1 MNTDVFLNPIPNAI
15 EPLRARMLEHPLYAR
30 LQTLENLR
38 VFMEHHVFAVWDFMS
53 LVKTLQQRLTC
64 MNVPWV
70 PQGEPAVRAL
80 INQIV
85 LGEES
90 DRSPDGRSSSHF
102 ELYLEAMHEAGAA
115 TAAMDEFIRL
125 LCDGVEVEAA
135 LAAVRAP
142 ECVRD
147 FVEGSFQVIRE
158 GKIHAVAAAF
168 TYGREDLIPSM
179 FGELVA
185 SLNTQF
191 PGRVETLRYYL
202 NRHIQL
208 DGDEHG
214 KLGRQMVASLCG
226 TDPLR
231 WEEAREAAV
240 RALEQRLTL
249 WDGITAAVGVARGS
263 VARSTTPDRHAPT
276 RSQSAVGLEVLDH
289 ER

>member
-1 MNTDVFLNPIPNAI
+1 
-15 EPLRARMLEHPLYAR
+15 MLEHPLYAR

-276 RSQSAVGLEVLDH
+276 RSQPAVGLEVLDH

>member
-1 MNTDVFLNPIPNAI
+1 MNTEASPNSISNSI
-15 EPLRARMLEHPLYAR
+15 EPLRARLLEHPLYAR

-53 LVKTLQQRLTC
+53 LLKALQRQLTC
-64 MNVPWV
+64 VNVPWV

-90 DRSPDGRSSSHF
+90 DRSPDGRPNSHF
-102 ELYLEAMHEAGAA
+102 ELYLEAMQEVGAA

-125 LCDGVEVEAA
+125 LCAGVEVAAA
-135 LAAVRAP
+135 LAAVQAP
-142 ECVRD
+142 DCVRD
-147 FVEGSFQVIRE
+147 FVAGSFQVIRE

-179 FGELVA
+179 FGELVT
-185 SLNTQF
+185 SLNAQF

-202 NRHIQL
+202 DRHIEL

-214 KLGRQMVASLCG
+214 ELGRQMLASLCG
-226 TDPLR
+226 NDPLR

-240 RALEQRLTL
+240 RALEQRLAL
-249 WDGITAAVGVARGS
+249 WDGISAAIGVAR
-263 VARSTTPDRHAPT
+263 P
-276 RSQSAVGLEVLDH
+276 
-289 ER
+289 

>member
-1 MNTDVFLNPIPNAI
+1 MHTEVFPNPIPNATG
-15 EPLRARMLEHPLYAR
+15 PLRARLLEHPLYAR
-30 LQTLENLR
+30 LQTLADLR

-53 LVKTLQQRLTC
+53 LLKALQRRLTC
-64 MNVPWV
+64 VNVPWV
-70 PQGEPAVRAL
+70 PQGEPSVRAL

-90 DRSPDGRSSSHF
+90 DRGPNGRSCSHF
-102 ELYLEAMHEAGAA
+102 ELYQEAMHEAGAA
-115 TAAMDEFIRL
+115 TGAMGEFIRL
-125 LCDGVEVEAA
+125 LRDGVEVEAA
-135 LAAVRAP
+135 LTAVRAP

-147 FVEGSFQVIRE
+147 FVGGTFQVIRE

-202 NRHIQL
+202 DRHIQL

-214 KLGRQMVASLCG
+214 ELGRQMVASLCG
-226 TDPLR
+226 NDPLR

-240 RALEQRLTL
+240 RALEQRLAL
-249 WDGITAAVGVARGS
+249 WDGINAAVGA
-263 VARSTTPDRHAPT
+263 T
-276 RSQSAVGLEVLDH
+276 R
-289 ER
+289 

>member
-1 MNTDVFLNPIPNAI
+1 MNTEVFPNLIPNASG
-15 EPLRARMLEHPLYAR
+15 PLRAKLLEHPLYAR
-30 LQTLENLR
+30 LQTLADLR
-38 VFMEHHVFAVWDFMS
+38 IFMEHHVFAVWDFMS
-53 LVKTLQQRLTC
+53 LLKTLQRRLTC
-64 MNVPWV
+64 VNVPWV

-90 DRSPDGRSSSHF
+90 DRGLDGRSYSHF
-102 ELYLEAMHEAGAA
+102 ELYLEAMREAGAE

-125 LCDGVEVEAA
+125 LRDGVEVEAA

-142 ECVRD
+142 ECVRN
-147 FVEGSFQVIRE
+147 FVAGSFQVLRE

-168 TYGREDLIPSM
+168 TYGREDLIPAM

-202 NRHIQL
+202 ERHIQL

-214 KLGRQMVASLCG
+214 ELGRQMVASLCG
-226 TDPLR
+226 NDPLR

-240 RALEQRLTL
+240 RVLEQRLAL
-249 WDGITAAVGVARGS
+249 WDGITAAVGVAR
-263 VARSTTPDRHAPT
+263 
-276 RSQSAVGLEVLDH
+276 
-289 ER
+289 

>member
-147 FVEGSFQVIRE
+147 FVGGSFQVIRE

>member
-1 MNTDVFLNPIPNAI
+1 MNTDAFPDPISSAI
-15 EPLRARMLEHPLYAR
+15 EPLRTSLREHPLYPR
-30 LQTLENLR
+30 LQTLENLQ

-53 LVKTLQQRLTC
+53 LLKTLQRRLTC
-64 MNVPWV
+64 VNVPWV

-80 INQIV
+80 INEIV

-90 DRSPDGRSSSHF
+90 DRSPDGRPNSHF
-102 ELYLEAMHEAGAA
+102 ELYLEAMHEAGA
-115 TAAMDEFIRL
+115 TTTAMDEFICL

-135 LAAVRAP
+135 LAKVRAP

-147 FVEGSFQVIRE
+147 FLAGTFQIIRE

-179 FGELVA
+179 FGELVG

-191 PGRVETLRYYL
+191 PGKVETLRYYL
-202 NRHIQL
+202 ERHIQL

-214 KLGRQMVASLCG
+214 ELGRQMVASLCG
-226 TDPLR
+226 NDPLR

-240 RALEQRLTL
+240 RVLEQRLAL
-249 WDGITAAVGVARGS
+249 WDGITAAVGV
-263 VARSTTPDRHAPT
+263 DR
-276 RSQSAVGLEVLDH
+276 L
-289 ER
+289 

>member
-147 FVEGSFQVIRE
+147 FVGGSFQVIRE

-263 VARSTTPDRHAPT
+263 VARSTTPDRRAPT
-276 RSQSAVGLEVLDH
+276 RSQPAVGLEVSDH

>member
-1 MNTDVFLNPIPNAI
+1 MNTDVFPNPISSAI
-15 EPLRARMLEHPLYAR
+15 EPLRTRLLEHPLYSR
-30 LQTLENLR
+30 FQTLENLR
-38 VFMEHHVFAVWDFMS
+38 IFMEHHVFAVWDFMS
-53 LVKTLQQRLTC
+53 LLKALQRRLTC
-64 MNVPWV
+64 VNVPWV
-70 PQGEPAVRAL
+70 PQGEPAVRVL

-90 DRSPDGRSSSHF
+90 DCSPDGRSSSHF
-102 ELYLEAMHEAGAA
+102 ELYLEAMLEAGAA
-115 TAAMDEFIRL
+115 TAPMDEFIRL
-125 LCDGVEVEAA
+125 LCNGVEVEAA
-135 LAAVRAP
+135 LEAVRAP

-147 FVEGSFQVIRE
+147 FVAGSFQVIRE

-202 NRHIQL
+202 DRHIQL

-214 KLGRQMVASLCG
+214 ELGRQMVASLCG
-226 TDPLR
+226 NDPLL

-240 RALEQRLTL
+240 RVLKQRLAL
-249 WDGITAAVGVARGS
+249 WDGISAAIGIAR
-263 VARSTTPDRHAPT
+263 
-276 RSQSAVGLEVLDH
+276 
-289 ER
+289 

>member
-1 MNTDVFLNPIPNAI
+1 MNTGISPNFISSAI
-15 EPLRARMLEHPLYAR
+15 EPLRARLLEHPLYAR

-53 LVKTLQQRLTC
+53 LLKALQRRLTC
-64 MNVPWV
+64 VNVPWV

-90 DRSPDGRSSSHF
+90 DRSPDGRSYSHF
-102 ELYLEAMHEAGAA
+102 ELYLEAMQEAGAA
-115 TAAMDEFIRL
+115 TTAMDEFIRL

-147 FVEGSFQVIRE
+147 FVAGSFEVIRE

-179 FGELVA
+179 FGELVTG
-185 SLNTQF
+185 LNTQF

-202 NRHIQL
+202 DRHIEL

-214 KLGRQMVASLCG
+214 ELGRQMVASLCAN
-226 TDPLR
+226 DPLR

-240 RALEQRLTL
+240 RALEQRLAL
-249 WDGITAAVGVARGS
+249 WDGITAAVG
-263 VARSTTPDRHAPT
+263 
-276 RSQSAVGLEVLDH
+276 
-289 ER
+289 

>member
-1 MNTDVFLNPIPNAI
+1 
-15 EPLRARMLEHPLYAR
+15 
-30 LQTLENLR
+30 
-38 VFMEHHVFAVWDFMS
+38 
-53 LVKTLQQRLTC
+53 
-64 MNVPWV
+64 
-70 PQGEPAVRAL
+70 VRAL

-90 DRSPDGRSSSHF
+90 DRNPDGRSSSHF

-125 LCDGVEVEAA
+125 VSDGVEVEAA

-142 ECVRD
+142 ECVRG
-147 FVEGSFQVIRE
+147 FLAGSFEVIRE

-179 FGELVA
+179 FGELVTR
-185 SLNTQF
+185 LNTQF

-202 NRHIQL
+202 ERHIQL

-214 KLGRQMVASLCG
+214 ELGRQMVASLCG
-226 TDPLR
+226 NDPLR

-240 RALEQRLTL
+240 RALEQRLAL
-249 WDGITAAVGVARGS
+249 WDGINAVVD
-263 VARSTTPDRHAPT
+263 VT
-276 RSQSAVGLEVLDH
+276 R
-289 ER
+289 

>member
-1 MNTDVFLNPIPNAI
+1 MNTDVFPNPIPNAI
-15 EPLRARMLEHPLYAR
+15 EQLRARMLEHPLYAR

-147 FVEGSFQVIRE
+147 FVGGSFQVIRE

-249 WDGITAAVGVARGS
+249 WDGITAAVGIARGS

-276 RSQSAVGLEVLDH
+276 RSQPAVGLEVSDH

>member
-1 MNTDVFLNPIPNAI
+1 MNTDVAPNPISSAI
-15 EPLRARMLEHPLYAR
+15 EPLRARLLEHPLYAR
-30 LQTLENLR
+30 LKTLENLR
-38 VFMEHHVFAVWDFMS
+38 VFMERHVFAVWDFMS
-53 LVKTLQQRLTC
+53 LLKALQRRLTC
-64 MNVPWV
+64 VDVPWA

-90 DRSPDGRSSSHF
+90 DRNPDGRSSSHF
-102 ELYLEAMHEAGAA
+102 ELYLEAMREAGAA

-125 LCDGVEVEAA
+125 VSDGVEVEAA

-142 ECVRD
+142 ECVRG
-147 FVEGSFQVIRE
+147 FLAGSFEVIRE

-179 FGELVA
+179 FGELVTR
-185 SLNTQF
+185 LNTQF

-202 NRHIQL
+202 ERHIQL

-214 KLGRQMVASLCG
+214 ELGRQMVASLCG
-226 TDPLR
+226 NDPLR

-240 RALEQRLTL
+240 RALEQRLAL
-249 WDGITAAVGVARGS
+249 WDGINAVVD
-263 VARSTTPDRHAPT
+263 VT
-276 RSQSAVGLEVLDH
+276 R
-289 ER
+289 